1 MISIEGLVWVAVL
14 LLAAGLLAYFVLLF
28 RERRIRINRI
38 YDDRICIVTQDL
50 SDDQI
55 AKIRTEWEAVM
66 RKTLTPDEERAT
78 RGLPPLTN
86 QQKQHFE
93 EMIAQTK
100 RELNSSNY
108 ASDVKPLTKEIRES
122 GYDETRKRI

>member
-14 LLAAGLLAYFVLLF
+14 LLAAGLLVYFVLLF

-55 AKIRTEWEAVM
+55 AALRTEWEAVM

-100 RELNSSNY
+100 RELN
-108 ASDVKPLTKEIRES
+108 RS
-122 GYDETRKRI
+122 GYGNDIASLHKK